1 MIVVLASDDDEDG
14 GGDDDDDNNNTSG
27 RVPFV
32 VPVDAAI
39 EVDRLLLLLLTSLL
53 LPGN

>member
-1 MIVVLASDDDEDG
+1 MIVVLSSDNEDDDG
-14 GGDDDDDNNNTSG
+14 GGDDDDDNNTSG

-32 VPVDAAI
+32 VPVDATIGA
-39 EVDRLLLLLLTSLL
+39 DRLLLLLLTSLL

>member
-1 MIVVLASDDDEDG
+1 MIVVLASDDEDDD
-14 GGDDDDDNNNTSG
+14 GGDDDDNNTSG

-32 VPVDAAI
+32 VPVDATIGA
-39 EVDRLLLLLLTSLL
+39 DRLLLLLLTSLL